1 MMCRIFSEAYLI
13 SLSSLVTCL
22 LQYLAHFLIE
32 LFIFLALS
40 IRSLCVLDN
49 SPLSD
54 LFFVNISSK
63 SVACHLNLLTLSFAE
78 QKFVK

>member
-1 MMCRIFSEAYLI
+1 M
-13 SLSSLVTCL
+13 

-32 LFIFLALS
+32 LFIFLVLS

-54 LFFVNISSK
+54 LFFVNISSQ
-63 SVACHLNLLTLSFAE
+63 SVVWLLIL
-78 QKFVK
+78 